1 MKKISIYIT
10 LVIIAF
16 QISSCNNQENEVK
29 NKELEKKYKLMSVE
43 KRQINGKLR
52 LPGVLQPFQFVQI
65 YPRISAYVKTVTVD
79 RGSIVKKGTV
89 LMTLEAPE
97 IEQNAA
103 SAKLKYA
110 QAYSNYLTSQD
121 KYKRLLETST
131 TPGTISPYDLAAA
144 IDRMKG
150 DSATAQAEFANYRAL
165 ETMKNYLTIF
175 APFDGVITERNIHP
189 GALVGPGIQN
199 TKAVLSLQ
207 EIAKLRL
214 VAEIPEQY
222 ATQIDKNLPVSYK
235 INAIPGTNFEG
246 RISRTSNSLSST
258 FRAETIEIDIDNTN
272 NQFKSGMYAE
282 VSVPTIGN
290 LNTFVVPKSAIIT
303 NTEKKYIVTYVNN
316 KTKWVEVIEGNQKN
330 DSCEIFGNIQLGDKL
345 IINANYQIKD
355 NQEIKVE

>member
-121 KYKRLLETST
+121 KYKRLLETRT
-131 TPGTISPYDLAAA
+131 TG
-144 IDRMKG
+144 
-150 DSATAQAEFANYRAL
+150 
-165 ETMKNYLTIF
+165 
-175 APFDGVITERNIHP
+175 
-189 GALVGPGIQN
+189 
-199 TKAVLSLQ
+199 
-207 EIAKLRL
+207 
-214 VAEIPEQY
+214 
-222 ATQIDKNLPVSYK
+222 
-235 INAIPGTNFEG
+235 
-246 RISRTSNSLSST
+246 
-258 FRAETIEIDIDNTN
+258 N
-272 NQFKSGMYAE
+272 NQR
-282 VSVPTIGN
+282 
-290 LNTFVVPKSAIIT
+290 T
-303 NTEKKYIVTYVNN
+303 NRSY
-316 KTKWVEVIEGNQKN
+316 
-330 DSCEIFGNIQLGDKL
+330 
-345 IINANYQIKD
+345 
-355 NQEIKVE
+355 

>member
-1 MKKISIYIT
+1 MKKISKYIT
-10 LVIIAF
+10 LIITAF
-16 QISSCNNQENEVK
+16 QISSCNNQDKEVK
-29 NKELEKKYKLMSVE
+29 NTDLEKKYKLMFIE
-43 KRQINGKLR
+43 KRQINGKLC

-97 IEQNAA
+97 IEQNEA

-110 QAYSNYLTSQD
+110 QAYSIYLTSQD
-121 KYKRLLETST
+121 KYKRLFETSA
-131 TPGTISPYDLAAA
+131 TPGTISPYDLEVA

-150 DSATAQAEFANYRAL
+150 DSATAQAELANYHAM
-165 ETMKNYLTIF
+165 ETMKNYLTIV
-175 APFDGVITERNIHP
+175 APFAGVITERNVHP
-189 GALVGPGIQN
+189 GTLVGPGIQN

-207 EIAKLRL
+207 EITKLRL
-214 VAEIPEQY
+214 IAEVPEQY
-222 ATQIDKNLPVSYK
+222 ATQIDKSLPINYK

-246 RISRTSNSLSST
+246 HISRTSNSLSTT
-258 FRAETIEIDIDNTN
+258 FRAETIEIDVDNTN
-272 NQFKSGMYAE
+272 NQFKAGMYAE
-282 VSVPTIGN
+282 ISVPTIGN

-303 NTEKKYIVTYVNN
+303 NTEKKYIITYNNN
-316 KTKWVEVIEGNQKN
+316 KTKWIEVSEGNQKN
-330 DSCEIFGNIQLGDKL
+330 DSCEIFGNLQLGDKL